1 MWILRGCQV
10 CKGDLFMD
18 LIDIEYICFMCG
30 REYDEAKLLKLDL
43 KRTASL
49 NGHGP
54 REPFAYRHPH
64 AFR

>member
-10 CKGDLFMD
+10 CNGDLFMD
-18 LIDIEYICFMCG
+18 LIDVEYVCFMCG
-30 REYDEAKLLKLDL
+30 REYDENKLLKLDI
-43 KRTASL
+43 KRTVPL
-49 NGHGP
+49 GHRQA